1 MVNEPIWTRWHP
13 QPHHTIPILLPKW
26 SIKHSTL
33 HNSLAWKYEK
43 VMLLCN
49 QDYKWSGT
57 PGNNI
62 GIVWWG
68 RGCQRAQICSLTMLH
83 VSHPYLVSLSFYTI
97 PIMPLLQVFLFTCT
111 LQLNHTV
118 TVELLLCMLK
128 YVLSM
133 YAWVCIGVC
142 SQCNLYGLLYLNY
155 CALMWMYV
163 LCTKLYAVLY

>member
-62 GIVWWG
+62 GILWWG
-68 RGCQRAQICSLTMLH
+68 RGCERAQICSLTMLH
-83 VSHPYLVSLSFYTI
+83 VSDPYLASLSFYTI
-97 PIMPLLQVFLFTCT
+97 PIIPLLQVFLIYLYSAVEPHCDSW
-111 LQLNHTV
+111 TV
-118 TVELLLCMLK
+118 I
-128 YVLSM
+128 M
-133 YAWVCIGVC
+133 YAKICTFYVCLGMHRCMFSV
-142 SQCNLYGLLYLNY
+142 
-155 CALMWMYV
+155 
-163 LCTKLYAVLY
+163 